1 MQFTFLNGEKNNIQ
15 MQIVN
20 GEKKDLVRGGI
31 YLNPEI
37 LAQFQELVGQENAK
51 VEEC

>member
-1 MQFTFLNGEKNNIQ
+1 

-51 VEEC
+51 IEEY